1 MNSQILIAVPFI
13 NTPPPTHTHLAY
25 TRSIKREASVSP
37 DVQKNLAPYAKT
49 LTHSKDRVFKDGDV
63 SQTADVEHLQDFE
76 KDVKALIQETLWF
89 LNMHKVS
96 SENERSVRE
105 AVNAVE
111 SKMRRVLTIDL
122 STCVSMVLYMQH
134 CILH

>member
-1 MNSQILIAVPFI
+1 M
-13 NTPPPTHTHLAY
+13 
-25 TRSIKREASVSP
+25 
-37 DVQKNLAPYAKT
+37 
-49 LTHSKDRVFKDGDV
+49 

-105 AVNAVE
+105 AVNTVE
-111 SKMRRVLTIDL
+111 SRMRRVLTIDL
-122 STCVSMVLYMQH
+122 STCVSMVQH
-134 CILH
+134 CIFH

>member
-1 MNSQILIAVPFI
+1 MLFI
-13 NTPPPTHTHLAY
+13 NTPYTHTH
-25 TRSIKREASVSP
+25 THSIKREASISP

-134 CILH
+134 CIVH

>member
-1 MNSQILIAVPFI
+1 M
-13 NTPPPTHTHLAY
+13 
-25 TRSIKREASVSP
+25 SP
-37 DVQKNLAPYAKT
+37 DIQKNLAPYAAT
-49 LTHSKDRVFKDGDV
+49 LTHSRDRVFKEGDV

-76 KDVKALIQETLWF
+76 KDIKALLQETLWF

-96 SENERSVRE
+96 SENERSLRE

-122 STCVSMVLYMQH
+122 STCVSIWYITATQDT
-134 CILH
+134 CSCCK

>member
-1 MNSQILIAVPFI
+1 M
-13 NTPPPTHTHLAY
+13 
-25 TRSIKREASVSP
+25 
-37 DVQKNLAPYAKT
+37 
-49 LTHSKDRVFKDGDV
+49 

-105 AVNAVE
+105 AVNTVE
-111 SKMRRVLTIDL
+111 SRMRRVLTIDL
-122 STCVSMVLYMQH
+122 STCVSMVLYMQC
-134 CILH
+134 CIFH